1 MLLVLSDTLLNSIDE
16 ALQVHSTTLA
26 HHTDR
31 CLGDHDACQGGG
43 EHLEGWVNLGKSPL
57 EPRVMLK
64 EILEA
69 GRGCDLCISTMTRS
83 ATAFYLLFGI
93 WYHLGCCRSVTASL
107 HAGAGYIFALFL
119 YCRGGSRRRS
129 FCGLVIPMLGGSLV
143 ALVP

>member
-1 MLLVLSDTLLNSIDE
+1 M
-16 ALQVHSTTLA
+16 
-26 HHTDR
+26 
-31 CLGDHDACQGGG
+31 
-43 EHLEGWVNLGKSPL
+43 
-57 EPRVMLK
+57 MLK

-69 GRGCDLCISTMTRS
+69 CGGRDLYICAMTRAS
-83 ATAFYLLFGI
+83 TALCLF
-93 WYHLGCCRSVTASL
+93 LGSCWCYFGGGWSVTAPL